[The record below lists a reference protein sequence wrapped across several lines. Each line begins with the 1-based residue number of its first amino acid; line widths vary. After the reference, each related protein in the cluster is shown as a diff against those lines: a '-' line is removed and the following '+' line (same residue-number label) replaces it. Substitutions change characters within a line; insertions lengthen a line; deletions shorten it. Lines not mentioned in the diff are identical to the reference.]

1 MGRVIDDHLAS
12 PTLKRILHGV
22 FPRWS
27 NITYKSGP
35 KGIDFREQT
44 RTGFTLGCNP
54 YLEGSSA
61 KPQGKG
67 LGESSSIILLS

>member
-1 MGRVIDDHLAS
+1 MGRVIDNHLAS
-12 PTLKRILHGV
+12 PTPKRILRRV

-27 NITYKSGP
+27 NITYKSSP

-44 RTGFTLGCNP
+44 RTGFTLGCKP

-61 KPQGKG
+61 KPQGRES
-67 LGESSSIILLS
+67 GESIILLS

>member
-12 PTLKRILHGV
+12 PTPKRILHGV

-27 NITYKSGP
+27 NITYKSSP

-44 RTGFTLGCNP
+44 RTGFTLR
-54 YLEGSSA
+54 LQA
-61 KPQGKG
+61 V
-67 LGESSSIILLS
+67 LGGVICETTREAIR